1 MDPVFPARGTVRV
14 LVLLDSMLT
23 RSFRPLAVLGAA
35 ALVSAP
41 LQAQYATQIIDFIPG
56 TGAAAGYDN
65 PSVALGEPSRVT
77 PGEFGGP
84 VNPFNPAYLD
94 TQLVSL
100 GAGGSLT
107 VGFASPIRNDPA
119 HPAGLDFL
127 IFGGAGF
134 IITNAFDENFN
145 FIGTP
150 ATDGSLF
157 GAQTGETR
165 VSVSADGTT
174 FFTLDPA
181 LAPAVEAL
189 FPTDGAGDFTRPVDP
204 SLSYADFA
212 GLTLEEIRD
221 RYAGSGG
228 GAGFDL
234 SWAQDANGQPVVLDS
249 IQFVRVEVLSGKIE
263 LDGFAA
269 VNVVPEPATWAL
281 LAAGVSFLFLRRRR
295 RS

>member
-1 MDPVFPARGTVRV
+1 
-14 LVLLDSMLT
+14 MLT
-23 RSFRPLAVLGAA
+23 RSFYPLAALGAA
-35 ALVSAP
+35 ALFAAP
-41 LQAQYATQIIDFIPG
+41 LQAQHATHVIDYTPG
-56 TGAAAGYDN
+56 TGGAAGYDN
-65 PSVALGEPSRVT
+65 PSAALGEPSRVT

-84 VNPFNPAYLD
+84 VDPFNPAYLD
-94 TQLVSL
+94 TQLVTL

-107 VGFASPIRNDPA
+107 VGFASPIFNDPA

-165 VSVSADGTT
+165 VSVSADGTA
-174 FFTLDPA
+174 FFTLNPA
-181 LAPAVEAL
+181 LAPAVEDL
-189 FPTDGAGDFTRPVDP
+189 FPADGQGDWTRPVDP

-234 SWAQDANGQPVVLDS
+234 SWAQDATGQPVVLDS
-249 IQFVRVEVLSGKIE
+249 IQFVRVEVLSGKTE
-263 LDGFAA
+263 LGGFAA

-281 LAAGVSFLFLRRRR
+281 LVGGVSFLFWLRPRRV
-295 RS
+295 